1 MINKAMAFFLPVAAF
16 LFVLAC
22 GYATYSLGMLFGMD
36 STFCGFVAVA
46 SVAATIGHAG
56 QVLSSESNSSRM
68 LNGIGL
74 LVWLVMLLFFGA
86 CYFGAVSAG
95 VKPGMDAA
103 EINDMLAKSFL
114 PADVLESGRVFLAY
128 APAIGL
134 TTSLVTSVVS
144 YAMSHPLSD
153 SLHKTMGAAFA
164 PMAKNVVLGLV
175 VVASGLHVFSYG
187 INYAGVGPFEAVAAC
202 VVAELAFIA
211 GEQMALREIK
221 ARATKGTFD
230 KADLIAWSA
239 LSMLALAYMLLI
251 NGVYG
256 EMSKL
261 ISAGADLTAAHAQT
275 DYGLFG
281 LAKSL
286 YNVSAP
292 IFGGLL
298 MLLSVVTT
306 FVNVQGGRPKDE
318 TSAQPINIFKRGTPA
333 PQLNS
338 EGPEMPQLTGADAD
352 YVDGRKL
359 LDELA
364 AMTDEEYRNYVLATR
379 AANEARKS
387 AAKVSESGRP
397 YDATGTI
404 VMDEAT
410 EKARQRAKAERERML
425 RNEPPSIFGKE
436 AGDPK

>member
-1 MINKAMAFFLPVAAF
+1 MMNKANENSHTVNRVMAFFLPVAAF

-22 GYATYSLGMLFGMD
+22 GYATYSLGLLFGMD
-36 STFCGFVAVA
+36 ATFCGFVAVA

-56 QVLSSESNSSRM
+56 QVLSSTSNSGRM

-86 CYFGAVSAG
+86 CYFGAVNAG
-95 VKPGMDAA
+95 VKAGMDPE
-103 EINDMLAKSFL
+103 EINKLLSKSFL

-144 YAMSHPLSD
+144 YAMSHPLND
-153 SLHKTMGAAFA
+153 GLHKTMGAAFA
-164 PMAKNVVLGLV
+164 PMAKNLVLGLV

-187 INYAGVGPFEAVAAC
+187 INYAGVGPFEALTAC

-211 GEQMALREIK
+211 GEQMAVREIK
-221 ARATKGTFD
+221 NRAAKGTFD

-239 LSMLALAYMLLI
+239 LSLLALIYMLLI

-261 ISAGADLTAAHAQT
+261 IVGGMTLEQAHAAT
-275 DYGLFG
+275 NGGLFG

-306 FVNVQGGRPKDE
+306 FVNVQGGRPKAEAETDPGISIRPPNTAATPLLNQEGPTMPALVGGKTREELRDE
-318 TSAQPINIFKRGTPA
+318 MLAARARYEATSAPPKDITGVFTVRDEPA
-333 PQLNS
+333 
-338 EGPEMPQLTGADAD
+338 
-352 YVDGRKL
+352 
-359 LDELA
+359 
-364 AMTDEEYRNYVLATR
+364 
-379 AANEARKS
+379 
-387 AAKVSESGRP
+387 
-397 YDATGTI
+397 
-404 VMDEAT
+404 
-410 EKARQRAKAERERML
+410 
-425 RNEPPSIFGKE
+425 SIYSQG
-436 AGDPK
+436 GDDPK